1 MSLEKRKLTVNTIA
15 GSNLKVRRRQ
25 YITMIISIIL
35 AMSFGSSILFFAS
48 TLVSSLK
55 QRNIDMYGKENMII
69 CNLGKETVSVLNDSE
84 LIGEYGLSYITG
96 YACNDTSGTNNGVAI
111 ARLDDKGLDFASI
124 KLLEGKYPEADGE
137 LLLENHHFCAWDLT
151 MQRSAT
157 KSH

>member
-1 MSLEKRKLTVNTIA
+1 MKKRKLTVNTIA

-69 CNLGKETVSVLNDSE
+69 CNLGKETVSDRKSTRLNS
-84 LIGEYGLSYITG
+84 
-96 YACNDTSGTNNGVAI
+96 
-111 ARLDDKGLDFASI
+111 
-124 KLLEGKYPEADGE
+124 
-137 LLLENHHFCAWDLT
+137 
-151 MQRSAT
+151 
-157 KSH
+157 SH